1 MPRNWKAKPGRKT
14 RKKYEKSEIEK
25 AINAIKRGM
34 SVRNAEKK
42 FAIPKSVLHRHM
54 KTPTIQMKGL
64 TALSVE
70 IEEYLV
76 KRLITCGEWGYPMD
90 GFDLR
95 LIVKGYLDK
104 QELQIKR
111 FKNNMPGKDWEEAF

>member
-1 MPRNWKAKPGRKT
+1 
-14 RKKYEKSEIEK
+14 
-25 AINAIKRGM
+25 M
-34 SVRNAEKK
+34 SVRNTEEK

-76 KRLITCGEWGYPMD
+76 KRLITCGEWGYPVD
-90 GFDLR
+90 SFGLR
-95 LIVKGYLDK
+95 
-104 QELQIKR
+104 
-111 FKNNMPGKDWEEAF
+111 